1 LIREWIIFTFAD
13 TVSDGR
19 KLVNERKSRR
29 RKNGRKDGPIA
40 VLRIAQAIEK
50 RVIESVNETSR
61 NVTFVAFAATGT

>member
-1 LIREWIIFTFAD
+1 VNVKEKKRFYSVRREWVVVTFAN

-40 VLRIAQAIEK
+40 VFRIA
-50 RVIESVNETSR
+50 
-61 NVTFVAFAATGT
+61 